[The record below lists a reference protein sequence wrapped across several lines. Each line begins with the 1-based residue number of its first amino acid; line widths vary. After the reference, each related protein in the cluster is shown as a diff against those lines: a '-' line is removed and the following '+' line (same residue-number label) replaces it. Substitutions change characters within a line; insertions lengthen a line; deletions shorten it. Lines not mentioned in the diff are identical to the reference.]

1 MPNAPSNPP
10 PNVERGDE
18 SVAATKF
25 GIYIARSPGTKPTIE
40 DEQKTWRLLS
50 ITHHAGSQLMEAQIE
65 ADLDARGDRIED
77 LIPTQHTNRQIE
89 IWTLKDPAPEPDDE
103 TTTTEEGG
111 DDTPDADPRDVPLF
125 WGEVLDQRTQL
136 VRGVERIT
144 ITCRPEPYLFGPP
157 IRGQLV
163 RNPHGGSSRLT
174 HHDPVFNPVIDGV
187 PLNTKFV
194 AAADDDEPEDF
205 PVWID
210 PESIRTAN
218 AESHQAGGADP
229 WTLGDIVETLCWWR
243 NEDEEHI
250 RNPPRSLI
258 DRQITDP
265 PKVQNLDLSRG
276 AYLPE
281 LLDRTLH
288 PYGWQWCL
296 RIFKDGD
303 EARPAIWIY
312 KRGEGDEKT
321 LDLQPIDE
329 TLDREETN
337 LLELDLTYSIARL
350 ANVIRAQGSLV
361 QREVTV
367 PLYRAWD
374 QEDDGN
380 HSHSN
385 VDNPIGRKFAANE
398 AGDYTDI
405 RDEITDVPFF
415 GTEFVAKRR
424 VLEDC
429 LTWADAEQIERLP
442 PVLEYSKDD
451 GDNWLP
457 VPEEWGYRLLATE
470 IGIYFTGQDNNRGDA
485 GIPPEALNTSILWRI
500 TGTITGDDRIEYTSD
515 RREDSPNSNE
525 LEMFL
530 DLSDRY
536 HDRQRETSGEFASAL
551 TASADEQD
559 DTDALE
565 EFVES
570 IADKHAAALVDV
582 LPPLEGIS
590 LDYRLG
596 DIITEVR
603 GRNISLARTT
613 RDADEPRYLQI
624 VGIHWQNTPEQR
636 TQLIVRPY
644 EV

>member
-1 MPNAPSNPP
+1 MPNAPRNPP

-163 RNPHGGSSRLT
+163 RNPNGGSSRLT

-187 PLNTKFV
+187 PLNNKFV

-250 RNPPRSLI
+250 RTPPRSLI

-303 EARPAIWIY
+303 E
-312 KRGEGDEKT
+312 
-321 LDLQPIDE
+321 
-329 TLDREETN
+329 
-337 LLELDLTYSIARL
+337 
-350 ANVIRAQGSLV
+350 
-361 QREVTV
+361 VTV
-367 PLYRAWD
+367 PLYRDWD

-385 VDNPIGRKFAANE
+385 VDNPIGRKVAANE

-536 HDRQRETSGEFASAL
+536 HDRQRETSGDFATAL